1 MALKIQE
8 ALSSRTNLAGIAQL
22 EEKKSSEISESNF
35 QGQLNKAEYRIY
47 KGKLEELVQQIFDQ
61 GKKLEKR
68 LDIKELMVY
77 KRLVSEFLNE
87 YLNNSYKFMKQN
99 VLDRRGRYR
108 VYSTIKKINDEL
120 DNLVADV
127 LSNQKDNLKILQ
139 RLDDIRG
146 LILDLLM

>member
-1 MALKIQE
+1 
-8 ALSSRTNLAGIAQL
+8 
-22 EEKKSSEISESNF
+22 
-35 QGQLNKAEYRIY
+35 
-47 KGKLEELVQQIFDQ
+47 
-61 GKKLEKR
+61 
-68 LDIKELMVY
+68 
-77 KRLVSEFLNE
+77 
-87 YLNNSYKFMKQN
+87 MKQN

-127 LSNQKDNLKILQ
+127 LRNQKDNLKILQ